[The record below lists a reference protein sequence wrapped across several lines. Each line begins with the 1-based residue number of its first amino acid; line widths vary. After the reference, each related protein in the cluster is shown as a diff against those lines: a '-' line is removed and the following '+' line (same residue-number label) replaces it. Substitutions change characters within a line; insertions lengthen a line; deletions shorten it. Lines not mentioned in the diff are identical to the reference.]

1 MTQAEPGTRDDSG
14 RVVTRRARR
23 VRHERRPAR
32 PRQQGGILATLR
44 ETVIVL
50 VVALVLASL
59 LRAFVVQAFAV
70 PSGSMENTLL
80 GGDPG
85 HVNDRIVVDKL
96 PGQTVRR
103 GQIVVFVDPG
113 GWLQGEEVPVERTG
127 AAGALARG
135 LEFVGVLPDNSTGH
149 LVKRVI
155 GVGGDTVSCGGT
167 GKPLEVNGHALT
179 ETAYV
184 FPGSQACAS
193 TPDGPKSWSYTVP
206 AGDLFVMGDNRDS
219 SADSRFHPTDPFVP
233 VGDVTGRV
241 LAVVYPFDRLSRERI
256 PADFAGIPSPS
267 AATS

>member
-23 VRHERRPAR
+23 VRHERRPAKA
-32 PRQQGGILATLR
+32 RQQPNLNRQRSGILATLR

-96 PGQTVRR
+96 PGQTVKR
-103 GQIVVFVDPG
+103 GEIVVFVDPG

-127 AAGALARG
+127 VAGALARG
-135 LEFVGVLPDNSTGH
+135 LEFVEVLPDNSTSH

-155 GVGGDTVSCGGT
+155 GVSGDTVSCGGT
-167 GKPLEVNGHALT
+167 GKPLEVNRHALT
-179 ETAYV
+179 ESAYV
-184 FPGSQACAS
+184 FP
-193 TPDGPKSWSYTVP
+193 
-206 AGDLFVMGDNRDS
+206 
-219 SADSRFHPTDPFVP
+219 
-233 VGDVTGRV
+233 
-241 LAVVYPFDRLSRERI
+241 
-256 PADFAGIPSPS
+256 
-267 AATS
+267 